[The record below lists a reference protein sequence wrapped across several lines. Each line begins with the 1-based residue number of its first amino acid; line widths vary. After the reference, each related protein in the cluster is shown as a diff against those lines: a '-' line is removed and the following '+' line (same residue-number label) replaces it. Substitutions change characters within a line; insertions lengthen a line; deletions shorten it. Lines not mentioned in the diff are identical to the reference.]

1 MHQSE
6 EKVKKIESIAMIEN
20 KYFYKTELRFYH
32 SKIEEAS
39 YLFLK

>member
-20 KYFYKTELRFYH
+20 KYFYKTEFRFYH